1 MLQKLQHN
9 EAMRLVLSLFS
20 CVLYAVGINWFIVP
34 LGLYSGGLL
43 GVCQLLRTFLIEV
56 LRFPDVVDYSGIFY
70 MLFNI
75 PIFFLAWRMMGKG
88 FLLRSVVCT
97 LATSFLLSVIRT
109 PETPIITESLA
120 ACVVGGIIA
129 GFALGLCLTCGS
141 STGGLDIVGLWMAKS
156 GKSAGVGRFSLAINV
171 FVYAVCAYL
180 FGLGAAVYSMI
191 FTVFCALFLDRF
203 HEQNVA
209 VQVMIFTK
217 GDSKQLLE
225 PILNTLERGVTT
237 WEGKGGY
244 TDEPIHILCV
254 CVSKFEVE
262 ELQNAIRKV
271 DPNAFF
277 ILQEGIHVGG
287 YFEKKF

>member
-9 EAMRLVLSLFS
+9 DFMRLVLSFFS
-20 CVLYAVGINWFIVP
+20 CVLYAIGINWFIVP

-43 GVCQLLRTFLIEV
+43 GICQLLRTFLIEV

-70 MLFNI
+70 LLFNI

-88 FLLRSVVCT
+88 FLIRSVVCT
-97 LATSFLLSVIRT
+97 LATSFFLSVIRT
-109 PETPIITESLA
+109 PETPIISESLA

-171 FVYAVCAYL
+171 FVYSVCAYL

-209 VQVMIFTK
+209 MQVLIFTK
-217 GDSKQLLE
+217 GESEQLLA
-225 PILNTLERGVTT
+225 PILQTLERGVTT

-244 TDEPIHILCV
+244 TGDPMHILCV

-262 ELQNAIRKV
+262 ELQRSVREV
-271 DPNAFF
+271 DPHAFF
-277 ILQEGIHVGG
+277 IVQEGVHIGG

>member
-9 EAMRLVLSLFS
+9 EWMRLALSFFS
-20 CVLYAVGINWFIVP
+20 CILYAIAINWFIVP

-43 GVCQLLRTFLIEV
+43 GICQLLRTFLVET
-56 LRFPDVVDYSGIFY
+56 LSFPAVVDYSGILY
-70 MLFNI
+70 LIFNL

-88 FLLRSVVCT
+88 FLIRSIVCT
-97 LATSFLLSVIRT
+97 LATSFFLSVIRT
-109 PETPIITESLA
+109 PAAPIVEETLA
-120 ACVVGGIIA
+120 ACVVGGVIA

-156 GKSAGVGRFSLAINV
+156 GKSTGVGRFSLLINAV
-171 FVYAVCAYL
+171 VYSICAYL
-180 FGLGAAVYSMI
+180 FGLGTAVYSAI
-191 FTVFCALFLDRF
+191 FTVFCSLFLDRF

-217 GDSKQLLE
+217 GENSKLLA
-225 PILNTLERGVTT
+225 PILNTIERGVTT

-244 TDEPIHILCV
+244 TGDTTNVLCV
-254 CVSKFEVE
+254 CVSKFEIE
-262 ELQNAIRKV
+262 DLQSAIRAV

-277 ILQEGIHVGG
+277 IIQEGIRIGG